1 MSDLIRCIVIVVLE
15 AGLLFVAGT
24 ASGSATYP
32 SRPIRFIVPFTPGG
46 ASDILAR
53 AIGQKLAEN
62 WGQQIVVD
70 NRPGAGGNIGA
81 GIAAK
86 AVPDGHT
93 LLLGYVGTLAIN
105 PGLYRSVPFDTL
117 RDFVPVTNLVSQ
129 PLLFVSHPSVPARTV
144 AELINLA
151 RAKPGELGYASVGI
165 GSTQHLAGE
174 MLKSMA
180 GIDIVHVPYK
190 GATPGLADLL
200 AGQVQLMFVGIA
212 PGLPHVKRGKIRAL
226 AVVSAKPAAALPE
239 VPPIGDIISG
249 YEITSWNGV
258 LAQAGTP
265 KPIIARLHGEIT
277 GILQRADM
285 RQLLLGLGLEVIGD
299 TPDQF
304 AATIKADIAKW
315 SKVVKTLGAKLD

>member
-15 AGLLFVAGT
+15 AGLLFVTGT

-129 PLLFVSHPSVPARTV
+129 PLLFVSHPSTMAKSGRWFPTPRAARFTTRCN
-144 AELINLA
+144 ACSTPLA
-151 RAKPGELGYASVGI
+151 NRSRDCTKQAS
-165 GSTQHLAGE
+165 LAA
-174 MLKSMA
+174 S
-180 GIDIVHVPYK
+180 
-190 GATPGLADLL
+190 
-200 AGQVQLMFVGIA
+200 
-212 PGLPHVKRGKIRAL
+212 
-226 AVVSAKPAAALPE
+226 
-239 VPPIGDIISG
+239 GDISI
-249 YEITSWNGV
+249 
-258 LAQAGTP
+258 
-265 KPIIARLHGEIT
+265 
-277 GILQRADM
+277 
-285 RQLLLGLGLEVIGD
+285 
-299 TPDQF
+299 
-304 AATIKADIAKW
+304 
-315 SKVVKTLGAKLD
+315 